1 MTESKKP
8 LPGEGMTP
16 YGIYL
21 MAECYEEAATVVE
34 AHHKRRFSDHPA
46 RLLYLHA
53 AESYLRAFLR
63 LHDHTPSEIRDLQHN
78 LGAMTDKVVEH
89 GMPLSVETAAYLRG
103 VATENDYV
111 RVRYDYDLRALPP
124 NRLAARP
131 RKLTH
136 LVSVVAELKALV
148 TTALKASGVA
158 NL

>member
-1 MTESKKP
+1 MTESRKP
-8 LPGEGMTP
+8 LPGEGMTH
-16 YGIYL
+16 YGTYL
-21 MAECYEEAATVVE
+21 LAECYEEAATVVVE
-34 AHHKRRFSDHPA
+34 HHKRPFSDHPA

-63 LHDHTPSEIRDLQHN
+63 LRDHTPGEIRDLQHN
-78 LGAMTDKVVEH
+78 LGAMTDKAVER
-89 GMPLSVETAAYLRG
+89 GMPLSEESAVYLRAA
-103 VATENDYV
+103 ATENDYV

-124 NRLAARP
+124 NRSAARP

-148 TTALKASGVA
+148 TTALKESGVA